1 MNSKKAKVLR
11 KSLRA
16 GGVDPTQR
24 EYVQKK
30 IGEELQPTIYLKQG
44 CGRFIYKNAK
54 AIYKNG
60 GIG

>member
-44 CGRFIYKNAK
+44 
-54 AIYKNG
+54 
-60 GIG
+60 

>member
-1 MNSKKAKVLR
+1 MNLKKAKLLR

-16 GGVDPTQR
+16 GGVEPTQR

-30 IGEELQPTIYLKQG
+30 IGEEVQPTIYLKQG
-44 CGRFIYKNAK
+44 CGRFIYKKAK
-54 AIYKNG
+54 TMYKNG

>member
-1 MNSKKAKVLR
+1 MNLKKAKLLR

-16 GGVDPTQR
+16 GGVEPTQK

-44 CGRFIYKNAK
+44 CGRFIYKKAK
-54 AIYKNG
+54 TMYKNG
-60 GIG
+60 GVR

>member
-1 MNSKKAKVLR
+1 MNLKKAKLLR

-16 GGVDPTQR
+16 GGVEPTQK

-44 CGRFIYKNAK
+44 CGRFIYKKAK
-54 AIYKNG
+54 TMYKNG
-60 GIG
+60 GIR

>member
-1 MNSKKAKVLR
+1 MNLKKAKLLR

-16 GGVDPTQR
+16 GGVEPTQK

-44 CGRFIYKNAK
+44 CGRFIYKKAK
-54 AIYKNG
+54 TMYKNG